1 MSGGP
6 EETKRNEGLNEPQAR
21 RLLVSCR
28 YVDQLLSEIEGLLN
42 ASASKAAFPRYIADI
57 SPAQRRTL
65 EDYIARIR
73 AQLARILA
81 GQGIA
86 AEGQKIPV
94 GRAVRAAL
102 GSIEIAVEELKPKYM
117 RGYGAVPP
125 AVEMELNG
133 IVGELEGLVSRMAQ
147 FLGEGP
153 GEDLHARLA
162 RLAQTSGEPALLGTI
177 EEIVTRR
184 GLVEFRPAIA
194 GLLDRLEDTALEIA
208 VFGRVSSGKSSL
220 LDAILETSILPVGIT
235 PITAVPTRVTFGP
248 AARVTVRFAERP
260 TEVCG
265 PERLPEFATEQQ
277 NPGNRKNVSRI
288 VVELPSP
295 RLATGLS
302 FMDTPGLGSLATAG
316 AAETMAYLPKCD
328 LGVVLVDAASTLT
341 RDDVGTVA
349 ALGAAAIPVEVLL
362 SKADLLGEE
371 DRARMVRYVKEQLEK
386 EFRTELPVHA
396 VSAMAPHRELMER
409 WFAERIAPLS
419 EKSRELKAA
428 SVKRKVG
435 ALREAMVGTLRARI
449 VAANGSPQEDGERV
463 RAVEVRLRAATG
475 RIEEMR
481 VLCERGCARI
491 LEKREEALRE
501 AAGGLPAAQ
510 ATGEAA
516 TGELRRMLNA
526 FVHVRVAQIHE
537 ALREL
542 ALGLAGD
549 LRAAARELEI
559 APPAELDELAI
570 PLRGTP
576 VFAYEGPLEPPGRA
590 KVARLLGDA
599 AERNRLAARL
609 ARRMGEDWERALR
622 IYFALLR
629 AWCETALAEIKRRF
643 DTHADS
649 YRAQAERRLAGRR
662 LTAEEERA
670 IVSDLEALGAAAGGR
685 AEAESTA
692 GKETH

>member
-1 MSGGP
+1 MSSGP
-6 EETKRNEGLNEPQAR
+6 EEPKMNEGLNEPQAR

-28 YVDQLLSEIEGLLN
+28 YVDQLLSEAEALLN

-73 AQLARILA
+73 AQLARIVA

-86 AEGQKIPV
+86 AEGQKIPAA
-94 GRAVRAAL
+94 RAVRAAL
-102 GSIEIAVEELKPKYM
+102 GAIEIAVEELKPKYM

-125 AVEMELNG
+125 AVELELNG

-153 GEDLHARLA
+153 GEDLHARLE
-162 RLAQTSGEPALLGTI
+162 RLAQTSGEMALLGTI

-184 GLVEFRPAIA
+184 GLVEFRQAIA
-194 GLLDRLEDTALEIA
+194 GLLDRLEDTTFEIA

-220 LDAILETSILPVGIT
+220 LDAILETNILPVGIT
-235 PITAVPTRVTFGP
+235 PITAVPTRVTYGP
-248 AARVTVRFAERP
+248 APRVTVRFAERP
-260 TEVCG
+260 AEVCG

-341 RDDVGTVA
+341 PDDVGTVA
-349 ALGAAAIPVEVLL
+349 ALAAAAIPVEVLL
-362 SKADLLGEE
+362 SKADLLAQE
-371 DRARMVRYVKEQLEK
+371 DCARMVRYVKEHLEK
-386 EFRTELPVHA
+386 EFRTELPVQA
-396 VSAMAPHRELMER
+396 VSAMAPHLELMEK

-419 EKSRELKAA
+419 GKSRELKAA

-435 ALREAMVGTLRARI
+435 ALREAVAGALRAR
-449 VAANGSPQEDGERV
+449 VAAGNGSREESAERV
-463 RAVEVRLRAATG
+463 RAAEARLRAATG

-481 VLCERGCARI
+481 VACERGCARM
-491 LEKREEALRE
+491 LEQREEALRE
-501 AAGGLPAAQ
+501 AAGGLLATEARDKAA
-510 ATGEAA
+510 AS
-516 TGELRRMLNA
+516 ELRRMLNA
-526 FVHVRVAQIHE
+526 FVHARVAQIHE
-537 ALREL
+537 ALRDL
-542 ALGLAGD
+542 ALGLAGE
-549 LRAAARELEI
+549 LRAVAQDLEI
-559 APPAELDELAI
+559 APPAELDELTT

-576 VFAYEGPLEPPGRA
+576 VFAYEGPLEAPGRA
-590 KVARLLGDA
+590 RVARLLGDA
-599 AERNRLAARL
+599 AERRRLAGRL
-609 ARRMGEDWERALR
+609 ARQMGEDWERALR

-629 AWCETALAEIKRRF
+629 AWCEAALREIKRRF

-649 YRAQAERRLAGRR
+649 YRAQAERRLAGIR

-670 IVSDLEALGAAAGGR
+670 IVSDLESLGATAAGR
-685 AEAESTA
+685 AQAEFTA
-692 GKETH
+692 GKETR